1 MIEELN
7 MYLNDD
13 SCSHRSNTS
22 KISKLS
28 KQSIVDENSKT
39 IKKKERKSSLYLNV
53 QNTGTK
59 RYPLYLE
66 FTISENEEEQL

>member
-1 MIEELN
+1 MIDELDN
-7 MYLNDD
+7 FINDD

-22 KISKLS
+22 KASKHS
-28 KQSIVDENSKT
+28 NSIVNDKSKT
-39 IKKKERKSSLYLNV
+39 IKKKERKSSLYLNI

-66 FTISENEEEQL
+66 FTISENDEVQL